1 MLTARLL
8 SKTALFLAA
17 LALLS
22 LAVAH
27 GRNAR
32 AENLAGGPG
41 GTVSAA
47 DDTAFSLPAPALDA
61 EYRDA
66 FAAGRRLFRVSWRPR
81 AFSEATADQVGLGP
95 MFNRRSC
102 AGCHV
107 KNGRGQPPDAG
118 DTGPARSM
126 ILRLGIQTAGAP
138 APHPVLGAQL
148 QDQAVPGVEPE
159 GRIGVTYR
167 ERPGQFAD
175 GTGFSL
181 RVPTYAIIGATT
193 DQSIWLSPRV
203 PPAVFGGGLLEAVA
217 PAALEALADPTD
229 ADGDGISGRLAVI
242 DRPVGRTIGR
252 FGWKAT
258 RATLRDQ
265 VIEAAAEDLGLAS
278 ADRPLAGCTPAQAAT
293 IPACRQD
300 KELDD
305 RAIEQLVTYLRG
317 LAAPARRN
325 LDDPQVRRGETLFQE
340 AGCDRC
346 HRSSLATGDD
356 PPLRGFGN
364 QIIHPY
370 TDLLLH
376 DMGNG
381 LADLAPDG
389 AANGREWRTAPLWG
403 IGLVPTVNGHRFFLH
418 DGRARSVMEA
428 VLWHGGE
435 AAAARDTVLTWPA
448 RDRAALVAFLR
459 SL

>member
-8 SKTALFLAA
+8 SKSTLILAA
-17 LALLS
+17 IALLS
-22 LAVAH
+22 LALLH

-32 AENLAGGPG
+32 ADSLAGGPG
-41 GTVSAA
+41 GTVFVA
-47 DDTAFSLPAPALDA
+47 DDMAFSLPAPALDA
-61 EYRDA
+61 ESRDA

-107 KNGRGQPPDAG
+107 KNGRGQPAAAG
-118 DTGPARSM
+118 DTGPARGM
-126 ILRLGIQTAGAP
+126 ILRLSAQTAGAP
-138 APHPVLGAQL
+138 EPHHVLGAQL
-148 QDQAVPGVEPE
+148 QDQAVPGVARE
-159 GRIGVTYR
+159 GRIEVTYR

-175 GTGFSL
+175 GSGFSL
-181 RVPTYAIIGATT
+181 RIPTYAISGSTT
-193 DQSIWLSPRV
+193 DHPIWLSPRV

-217 PAALEALADPTD
+217 PATLEALADPTD
-229 ADGDGISGRLAVI
+229 ADGDGISGRIALI
-242 DRPVGRTIGR
+242 DQPAGRAIGR

-258 RATLRDQ
+258 RASLRDQ

-278 ADRPLAGCTPAQAAT
+278 VDRPLAGCTPAQAAT
-293 IPACRQD
+293 IAACLQD
-300 KELDD
+300 EELDD

-325 LDDPQVRRGETLFQE
+325 QDDPQVQRGEILFQK

-346 HRSSLATGDD
+346 HRSSLATGDN
-356 PPLRGFGN
+356 PPLPGFGN
-364 QIIHPY
+364 QTIHPY

-376 DMGNG
+376 DMGDG

-428 VLWHGGE
+428 VLWHAGE
-435 AAAARDTVLTWPA
+435 AAAARQSVLAWPA
-448 RDRAALVAFLR
+448 RDRAALVAFLS